1 MPDYVSS
8 ASQPKRKTKLAVNR
22 LEGLLW
28 PIIIVTGVVVID
40 QVTKYWAV
48 TALTG
53 RPPLR
58 MIGDLLMLTLVYN
71 KGGAMGS
78 NLGSSS
84 YYLVVSIVVFPFLLY
99 YVYHHRREAYLGC
112 PLAFIAG
119 GAIGNLID
127 RIRLGQVTDFIDV
140 DFFDMNLFGFR
151 LERWWTF
158 NLADACISVAIIFLL
173 LRVLFWHRRTTPR
186 PSETTV

>member
-84 YYLVVSIVVFPFLLY
+84 YYLVVSIVVLPFLLY
-99 YVYHHRREAYLGC
+99 YVYHHRREASLAW

-173 LRVLFWHRRTTPR
+173 LRVLFWHRRKTPR
-186 PSETTV
+186 PSETTI